1 MHDIPTSSPQP
12 DTILKADFGR
22 TVVSVYQNT
31 YDTRGITAPL
41 SSVIQRVR
49 SGGFGLKRKTLR
61 ARTLATKNKT
71 AYRKFKGRQLPA
83 FTPAGVFSRRN
94 RKGLV
99 SHSGL
104 LVLDYDDI
112 EAQDLAQM
120 KAIATGAVHTA
131 AAFISPSG
139 NGIKVLVVVEPK
151 PTDAVSHTGRGAPP
165 RRTTMSCS
173 QAPPIQAART
183 CRV

>member
-1 MHDIPTSSPQP
+1 MYSIFLAQLNSFSSSDRELRLFALFTGMTELHDIPTSSPQP

-71 AYRKFKGRQLPA
+71 AYRKFKGRQLPPSLRRA
-83 FTPAGVFSRRN
+83 CSQGVTARDSSPTPAYLCSTRTTTSKLRTSRR
-94 RKGLV
+94 
-99 SHSGL
+99 
-104 LVLDYDDI
+104 
-112 EAQDLAQM
+112 
-120 KAIATGAVHTA
+120 
-131 AAFISPSG
+131 
-139 NGIKVLVVVEPK
+139 
-151 PTDAVSHTGRGAPP
+151 
-165 RRTTMSCS
+165 
-173 QAPPIQAART
+173 
-183 CRV
+183 